1 MADIKVER
9 IGLPPEYETYVSR
22 HVVENT
28 MPLAEIYPCK
38 PQFKT
43 GMTLFTLEEDW
54 TAYSN
59 IIKNLGFSVGDSPL
73 RVSFLADNFPTDT
86 FTNEYGET
94 FLTKMADV
102 ASGSIRDLMQITGT
116 RTLGGATGKIS
127 DYLKDLGEK
136 SGGAVKT
143 GLAAAGKMT
152 EKAEMGLRS
161 IENRFAGAKTI
172 SGLLAGNRVDFPQ
185 VWKSSGFSPSYTMTI
200 RLFNPKPWNVEVTK
214 KYIIGPL
221 AAILALGVPQSKDG
235 STYSWPFFHKV
246 KSPGIYNLNPAVITN
261 ISVIKGGDQ
270 QQISQGQLLGMV
282 DVRIDF
288 VSLFNS
294 LLVETEG
301 SKIKNRPTLKSYLD
315 ALKEEKPIPD
325 PHYFGVEV
333 EATALD
339 VEGPRLIAP
348 RTQPASTATGPITPR
363 ARAADVAAAEG
374 LLLE

>member
-1 MADIKVER
+1 MATIKVER
-9 IGLPPEYETYVSR
+9 VGLPPEYETYVSR

-54 TAYSN
+54 GTYSK
-59 IIKNLGFSVGDSPL
+59 IIKNLGFSIGDSPL

-94 FLTKMADV
+94 FFAKMADV
-102 ASGSIRDLMQITGT
+102 ASQGIRDIMQITGSRSVSGAA
-116 RTLGGATGKIS
+116 RTVSGMIDRLAESVGGPVGEMIKAGGGMTGN
-127 DYLKDLGEK
+127 LGERIKNIEQK
-136 SGGAVKT
+136 SAT
-143 GLAAAGKMT
+143 AGT
-152 EKAEMGLRS
+152 VS
-161 IENRFAGAKTI
+161 
-172 SGLLAGNRVDFPQ
+172 SVLAGNRVDFPQ
-185 VWKSSGFSPSYTMTI
+185 VWRNSGFSPSYTMTI
-200 RLFNPKPWNVEVTK
+200 RLFNPKPGNLEVTK

-221 AAILALGVPQSKDG
+221 AAILALGVPQSQDG
-235 STYSWPFFHKV
+235 NTYSWPFFHRV

-270 QQISQGQLLGMV
+270 QQISQKQLLGMV

-294 LLVETEG
+294 LLVEKSG

-315 ALKEEKPIPD
+315 ALEEEKATPT
-325 PHYFGVEV
+325 PHYSRVGSAAAVSEV
-333 EATALD
+333 
-339 VEGPRLIAP
+339 PRLIAP
-348 RTQPASTATGPITPR
+348 RTQPTSATTGPISSRVRT
-363 ARAADVAAAEG
+363 ADIAAAEG
-374 LLLE
+374 LL